1 MKNRIRELTNRSNR
15 WGNEYRALKLTQFIR
30 GWVNYFGMGDMKKLL
45 KETDEWLHHKIR
57 AVYWKQWKKVTTKF
71 RELKKLGVDKEKVWI
86 CANMRNGNWYCSG
99 YFVFQTAF
107 NTIRNSV
114 NLDAQHSQSS
124 IWKYAKT
131 KEPPCTERYA
141 RWCERSANQLMI
153 SLLLDCYSTK
163 NGNYKDFILYYG
175 GVL

>member
-141 RWCERSANQLMI
+141 RWCERTAVRHR
-153 SLLLDCYSTK
+153 LLLDLHK
-163 NGNYKDFILYYG
+163 PMMNFLEIL
-175 GVL
+175 